1 MSKTSELKTIVYK
14 ACFGCMNSYH
24 KKWILNET
32 ELQASIYHNIIKQKI
47 KNEKTRNAKFIVYLQ
62 SSMYKPDKKKKDKII
77 KPDLIIR
84 ENPRSKRI
92 RLVMEIKNDNQ
103 DLEGNISNKVF
114 PQEMYS
120 DIHKLKKIRKSEDKN
135 NFYKDSILLFVI
147 FLKEKSIDEV
157 KENLIYEIGHRE
169 KTGKEQKHRISER
182 KEMIKN
188 FIVFIYS
195 EKDLEAEWI
204 EWDKNGNRKD
214 GDRIPVDLD
223 EIRFDTINKSELRTY
238 CKIKN
243 YKVLNSSKKDLI
255 KEILSNEP
263 KHFKDMR
270 EKYKKKELQKIC
282 DILCVNRTGNKEKLI
297 AEIKKSISS

>member
-1 MSKTSELKTIVYK
+1 MSKTCELKTIVYE
-14 ACFGCMNSYH
+14 ACVGCMNSYH

-47 KNEKTRNAKFIVYLQ
+47 KNEKTKHAKFIVYLQ
-62 SSMYKPDKKKKDKII
+62 SLMYRPDKKKKDKIV

-103 DLEGNISNKVF
+103 DLEGNISTVSLPK
-114 PQEMYS
+114 MYF
-120 DIHKLKKIRKSEDKN
+120 DIHKLKKIRISEDKN

-147 FLKEKSIDEV
+147 FLKKKSIDRV
-157 KENLIYEIGHRE
+157 KKKLIYEVEHRE
-169 KTGKEQKHRISER
+169 KTGKEQKRRISER
-182 KEMIKN
+182 EEMIKN

-195 EKDLEAEWI
+195 EKDLQAEWI
-204 EWDKNGNRKD
+204 EWDRNGIRKD
-214 GDRIPVDLD
+214 GIRISVDLD
-223 EIRFDTINKSELRTY
+223 EIRFDTINLSELRTH
-238 CKIKN
+238 CQKKN
-243 YKVLNSSKKDLI
+243 YKVLNSKKHLI

-263 KHFKDMR
+263 KHFKDMH
-270 EKYKKKELQKIC
+270 EEYKKKELQKIC